1 MFRRGTQEAPT
12 LAPEAIAALRDHPGF
27 PPAMRAAAQCAVDL
41 YRSDRLLNALMND
54 RARALFTHVA
64 LYLHYAD
71 DKPDAPGLS
80 VGAMKELCVRIGL
93 CSRGRCEAMLAL
105 MRAGGMLAAVPSLDR
120 RRRLLVPTEKLLK
133 LHRTRWGMHF
143 AAMSAAIP
151 RAAAYRAALH
161 DPRFIRLFV
170 RELGWRFIAG
180 MRILDAAPDLEQIA
194 ERNAG
199 MMILYSLALAGS
211 DDDAFPPLG
220 PVPLSI
226 NALATRFSV
235 SRKHVLMLLR
245 DAEAQ
250 DLLMRGGAA
259 NNEITFL
266 PRGREVLEMML
277 ASLFL
282 YMAECAEAALQAI
295 GEDRCTTVAMTGL
308 SV

>member
-1 MFRRGTQEAPT
+1 MQ
-12 LAPEAIAALRDHPGF
+12 
-27 PPAMRAAAQCAVDL
+27 AAAQCAVDL
-41 YRSDRLLNALMND
+41 YRADRLLNALMND

-71 DKPDAPGLS
+71 AEGGKPGLT
-80 VGAMKELCVRIGL
+80 VGAMKELCTQIGL
-93 CSRGRCEAMLAL
+93 CSRGRCEAMLAV
-105 MRAGGMLAAVPSLDR
+105 MRAAGMFASVANPDR
-120 RRRLLVPTEKLLK
+120 RRRPLVPTERLLA
-133 LHRTRWGMHF
+133 LHRERWGAHF
-143 AAMSAAIP
+143 RAMSAAIP
-151 RAAAYRAALH
+151 EAAAYQAALD
-161 DPRFIRLFV
+161 DPRFIRSFV
-170 RELGWRFIAG
+170 RELGRRYIAG
-180 MRILDAAPDLEQIA
+180 MRVLDSAPELGEIA

-211 DDDAFPPLG
+211 NDDAFPPHR

-250 DLLMRGGAA
+250 EMLMRGGPA

-266 PRGREVLEMML
+266 PRGRQALEMMF

-282 YMAECAEAALQAI
+282 YMAECAEVALRAT
-295 GEDRCTTVAMTGL
+295 GEDRCAMAALPGTPL
-308 SV
+308 